1 MFNRH
6 SFNKTLMAV
15 LVLSMVA
22 TQGYTQD
29 QTAKEA
35 EDEKKRQQIV
45 QALEFG
51 TGVFMVEKNETGEIT
66 SAAFVGANR
75 ISTVLGASKGKEIA
89 RTRAVL
95 KAKGQ
100 FVQWLKEDVTVVES
114 AEDEVIIVVEGSEAD
129 IDSRSETGKAIEP
142 TTQKFATF
150 ANGTVRGLKMIG
162 FEIIADEDT
171 GEKEFRVMLYWAKE
185 DSDAVKKLK
194 KDLDS
199 DEVPSSAPAIETRK
213 APASETRKLNKT
225 IKPKRVIII
234 P

>member
-6 SFNKTLMAV
+6 LFTNTLMAI

-35 EDEKKRQQIV
+35 EDEKKREQII

-51 TGVFMVEKNETGEIT
+51 TGVFMVEKNEAGEIT
-66 SAAFVGANR
+66 SAAFVGANQ
-75 ISTVLGASKGKEIA
+75 IHTVLGASKGKQIA
-89 RTRAVL
+89 RSRAVL
-95 KAKGQ
+95 KAKAA

-114 AEDEVIIVVEGSEAD
+114 AEDETIIVLEGAEALGAD
-129 IDSRSETGKAIEP
+129 DTESVVGKSIEP
-142 TTQKFATF
+142 TTAKFATF

-162 FEIIADEDT
+162 FEIISDEDT
-171 GEKEFRVMLYWAKE
+171 GEKEYRVMLHWAKE

-199 DEVPSSAPAIETRK
+199 DVVSGGSS

-225 IKPKRVIII
+225 VKPQRVIII

>member
-1 MFNRH
+1 MFSRH
-6 SFNKTLMAV
+6 SFTNTLMAI

-29 QTAKEA
+29 QTAEEA
-35 EDEKKRQQIV
+35 KAEKKREQII
-45 QALEFG
+45 QGLEIG
-51 TGVFMVEKNETGEIT
+51 GGPFMVEKNEAGEIT
-66 SAAFVGANR
+66 SAAFVGSNR

-100 FVQWLKEDVTVVES
+100 FVKWLKEDVTVVES
-114 AEDEVIIVVEGSEAD
+114 AEDETILVMEGSETD
-129 IDSRSETGKAIEP
+129 GNESFSEVGKSIEP
-142 TTQKFATF
+142 TTSKFSTF
-150 ANGTVRGLKMIG
+150 ANGILRGLRT
-162 FEIIADEDT
+162 IAIDVIVDEDT
-171 GEKEFRVMLYWAKE
+171 GDKELRVMLYWSKE

-199 DEVPSSAPAIETRK
+199 DEVAGGSS

-225 IKPKRVIII
+225 VKPKRVIII